1 MIGKNTIKLIKSLS
15 EKKYRQKEKLFLVE
29 GDKNVKELLESDFKI
44 EQLFA
49 TRSFLERNP
58 NLEQAKQI
66 VEVAREEINKAS
78 LLMSPQNALALC
90 LLPEPKP
97 LPEEMDSLSLFLDE
111 IQDPGNL
118 GTIIRIC
125 DWFGIKQL
133 FCSPGC
139 ADLYN
144 PKVIQAAMGSICRVN
159 VWNTDFLPIAQTA
172 LKSGSIIAGAFLDG
186 ENIFTEKLP
195 EKTLLVMGNEGNGI
209 SAGTAALIRKRIKI
223 PAFSSEEKKA
233 ESLNVAIATAI
244 ICSEVRRQNHFPELL
259 KMQ

>member
-15 EKKYRQKEKLFLVE
+15 EKKYRLKERLFLVE
-29 GDKNVKELLESDFKI
+29 GDKNVKEVLASDFII
-44 EQLFA
+44 EKLFA
-49 TRSFLERNP
+49 THSFIERTSNV
-58 NLEQAKQI
+58 EKAKQI
-66 VEVAREEINKAS
+66 SEVAKDEISKAS

-90 LLPEPKP
+90 LLPEHES
-97 LPEEMDSLSLFLDE
+97 LPENLDSLSLFLDE

-139 ADLYN
+139 ADLFN
-144 PKVIQAAMGSICRVN
+144 PKVIQATMGSFCRVKT
-159 VWNTDFLPIAQTA
+159 WNTEFLPVSQIAR
-172 LKSGSIIAGAFLDG
+172 KSGSIITGAFLEG

-195 EKTLLVMGNEGNGI
+195 GKTLLVMGNEGNGI
-209 SAGTAALIRKRIKI
+209 SADTAVLIQKKIKI
-223 PAFSSEEKKA
+223 PGFSQEDTKA

-244 ICSEVRRQNHFPELL
+244 ICSEFRRQTVYPGLL
-259 KMQ
+259 KV

>member
-29 GDKNVKELLESDFKI
+29 GDKNVKEVLASDFKI

-49 TRSFLERNP
+49 THSFLEFAT
-58 NLEQAKQI
+58 NLEKAKQI
-66 VEVAREEINKAS
+66 SEVTREEISKAS
-78 LLMSPQNALALC
+78 HLKSPQNALALC
-90 LLPEPKP
+90 FLPEHKS

-139 ADLYN
+139 ADLFN
-144 PKVIQAAMGSICRVN
+144 PKVIQATMGSFCRVKT
-159 VWNTDFLPIAQTA
+159 WNSEFLPVSQIAR
-172 LKSGSIIAGAFLDG
+172 KSGSIITGAFLEG

-209 SAGTAALIRKRIKI
+209 SADTAALIQKKIKI
-223 PAFSSEEKKA
+223 PGFSQEDTKA

-244 ICSEVRRQNHFPELL
+244 ICSEFRRQTVYPGLL
-259 KMQ
+259 KV

>member
-15 EKKYRQKEKLFLVE
+15 EKKYRLKERLFLVE
-29 GDKNVKELLESDFKI
+29 GDKNVKEVLASDFII
-44 EQLFA
+44 EKLFA
-49 TRSFLERNP
+49 THSFIERTSNV
-58 NLEQAKQI
+58 EKAKQI
-66 VEVAREEINKAS
+66 SEVAKDEISKAS

-90 LLPEPKP
+90 LLPEHES
-97 LPEEMDSLSLFLDE
+97 LPENLDSLSLFLDE

-139 ADLYN
+139 ADLFN
-144 PKVIQAAMGSICRVN
+144 PKVIQASMGSFCRVKT
-159 VWNTDFLPIAQTA
+159 WNTEFLPVSQIAR
-172 LKSGSIIAGAFLDG
+172 KSESIITGAFLDG

-209 SAGTAALIRKRIKI
+209 SADTAVLIQKKIKI
-223 PAFSSEEKKA
+223 PDFSQENTKA
-233 ESLNVAIATAI
+233 ESLNVAVATAI
-244 ICSEVRRQNHFPELL
+244 ICSEFRRQTVYPGLL
-259 KMQ
+259 KV